1 MKAAVFS
8 TEAYD
13 REFLTVAN
21 ADAGHDLTFYE
32 PRLTAHT
39 CALAA
44 GFPAICASAERSLSI
59 SASMRS
65 EPSSIRSSKRPVKNA
80 GG

>member
-1 MKAAVFS
+1 MKVAVFS

-13 REFLTVAN
+13 REFLTATN
-21 ADAGHDLTFYE
+21 ADVGHDLTFYE

-44 GFPAICASAERSLSI
+44 GFPAICVCQRPTRRSGPACAGTGGSAIGRY
-59 SASMRS
+59 AVYGFQQR
-65 EPSSIRSSKRPVKNA
+65 
-80 GG
+80 